1 MYRRYRIFQ
10 HPWPRILFPIFTI
23 KWKLKPGLVKLI
35 ESFLQ
40 FCISHEF
47 KIHAFFLFA
56 LEVFILRSTAGNWD
70 VKLEAVFKIE
80 AALETASLCWLTS
93 LAPLSLHFDE
103 IFSQAKIIRRRG
115 NLFMAINFNPH
126 MWYVCTIVQTWA
138 KTYVDGD
145 GKHFFHCPRTV
156 YPSLQCQCSL
166 ISSVFVIPNY
176 VLHDT
181 LTRLIPCVDIGDVT
195 IVHIPVSLA
204 LTCHRNE
211 ITQLRNSCSSSYAMS
226 NSNWCLSGILVT
238 PSEYKIWGQWWLTR
252 IWNVAFCDWK
262 DQKLNFR

>member
-1 MYRRYRIFQ
+1 MKLLMIMYRRYRIFQ

-103 IFSQAKIIRRRG
+103 IFSQSRIIRRGR
-115 NLFMAINFNPH
+115 NCLWRLTLIHIRDM
-126 MWYVCTIVQTWA
+126 YVQTWA

-145 GKHFFHCPRTV
+145 GKHFFHC
-156 YPSLQCQCSL
+156 
-166 ISSVFVIPNY
+166 
-176 VLHDT
+176 
-181 LTRLIPCVDIGDVT
+181 
-195 IVHIPVSLA
+195 
-204 LTCHRNE
+204 
-211 ITQLRNSCSSSYAMS
+211 
-226 NSNWCLSGILVT
+226 LS
-238 PSEYKIWGQWWLTR
+238 EM
-252 IWNVAFCDWK
+252 NA
-262 DQKLNFR
+262 